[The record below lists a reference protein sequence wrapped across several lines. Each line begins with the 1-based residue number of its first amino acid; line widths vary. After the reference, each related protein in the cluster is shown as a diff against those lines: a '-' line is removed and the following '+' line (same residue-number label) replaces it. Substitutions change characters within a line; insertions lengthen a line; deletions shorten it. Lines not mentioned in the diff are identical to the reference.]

1 VASVPLATPNE
12 DASTGIVQ
20 VIPEHGPDTPETKA
34 LVRDLR
40 NLKPVILDRYEVPIA
55 VTGYTAVAIDV
66 SDRLGG
72 ALLPFGVLV
81 VGLSLVLLTMVF
93 RSVAV
98 PLKATIGYLL
108 SVGAAFGAT
117 AMVFEYGWFSEFFNV
132 AQTAP
137 VISFLPILLMGI
149 LFGLAM
155 DYEVFLV
162 SRIREEYVH
171 AVRKGDDPL
180 GPPPRAQQHT
190 GARAAA
196 HRAIEDGFAA
206 SSRVVIAAA
215 VIMFAVFA
223 AFVPDGEGPIKT
235 IAFGLAVGVF
245 IDAFVVRMT
254 LVPAVLALLGR
265 AAWWLPRWID
275 RRLPSFDVEGEALTH
290 QLALA
295 DWPSPGDT
303 HAVYAE
309 DLAVG
314 NARVSLAVRP
324 GEVAVV
330 DGPDASALLL
340 TLSGR
345 MAIADGRVKVAG
357 LVLPEQAA
365 AVRRRTAYLDCA
377 ASSDVDREL
386 TSILRASPDILFVDH
401 ADLVPLATFEGVG
414 PTVVLGV
421 RDRALVDELRP
432 ELLTASPV

>member
-1 VASVPLATPNE
+1 
-12 DASTGIVQ
+12 
-20 VIPEHGPDTPETKA
+20 
-34 LVRDLR
+34 
-40 NLKPVILDRYEVPIA
+40 
-55 VTGYTAVAIDV
+55 
-66 SDRLGG
+66 
-72 ALLPFGVLV
+72 
-81 VGLSLVLLTMVF
+81 
-93 RSVAV
+93 
-98 PLKATIGYLL
+98 
-108 SVGAAFGAT
+108 
-117 AMVFEYGWFSEFFNV
+117 MVFEYGWFSDFFNV

-171 AVRKGDDPL
+171 AVNSKGDDPL

-223 AFVPDGEGPIKT
+223 AFVPHGEGPIKT

-254 LVPAVLALLGR
+254 LVPAVLALLGQ

-275 RRLPSFDVEGEALTH
+275 RRLPSFDVEGEALAH

-295 DWPSPGDT
+295 DWPAPGDT

-309 DLAVG
+309 DLVIGDAL
-314 NARVSLAVRP
+314 VSLAVRA

-377 ASSDVDREL
+377 ASPDINREL

-401 ADLVPLATFEGVG
+401 ADFVPLATFDGVG
-414 PTVVLGV
+414 PTVVLGL
-421 RDRALVDELRP
+421 RNRELANELRP
-432 ELLTASPV
+432 ELLTASPA